1 MIVGQALKKDTL
13 PLMEK
18 DNPARIKRDNAIVKE
33 RLKGHSYREIAKNL
47 GIAKDTIGYTL
58 QDPDIK
64 DIIETAQEKMVAMIP
79 RVIDNY
85 ENLLVSE
92 DEGMRLKASQDVAK
106 NVGLAPTNARN
117 QFIVNILDQSSN
129 VISPEV
135 LPFLRSMLGS
145 GDSNQD
151 AIDIEAESV
160 VNNTSTSTKRGKNN
174 DSEDIQK

>member
-1 MIVGQALKKDTL
+1 LKEL
-13 PLMEK
+13 SK
-18 DNPARIKRDNAIVKE
+18 DNPERTKRDNAIASQ
-33 RLKGHSYREIAKNL
+33 RLEGSSYQEIADRMNL
-47 GIAKDTIGYTL
+47 GKTSIHRIL
-58 QDPDIK
+58 QDDEIK
-64 DIIETAQEKMVAMIP
+64 DVMETAQKKMVDMVP

-85 ENLLVSE
+85 ETLLVSE
-92 DEGMRLKASQDVAK
+92 DESMRLKASQDVAK
-106 NVGLAPTNARN
+106 NVGLAPSNARN

-145 GDSNQD
+145 GDINQD